1 MLHWERFRVYKKYI
15 ELYCSRWEL
24 RCQTGGSGVCCIPSN
39 PQTPKRNKSIRGHHI
54 LKHKCH
60 VNSFAIMQTCRH
72 GLFLD
77 NCVFSLYMYI
87 YIYKSL
93 CHSVCQV
100 SLSLSEAMLHLPI
113 HQTWLVVPFHNRKWE
128 PNPHGTSTCLDYNL
142 LIRFLLVAVWRGKH
156 VLSRLISKWGCLIDS
171 FFQYY
176 RDNHG
181 TLSTSQAV
189 SLWYLSITAL

>member
-87 YIYKSL
+87 YIYIYTSL
-93 CHSVCQV
+93 CATRCVK
-100 SLSLSEAMLHLPI
+100 
-113 HQTWLVVPFHNRKWE
+113 FH
-128 PNPHGTSTCLDYNL
+128 C
-142 LIRFLLVAVWRGKH
+142 RFLRLCSIYRFTRLGLWFLFITGNGNQIRM
-156 VLSRLISKWGCLIDS
+156 VLLHAW
-171 FFQYY
+171 
-176 RDNHG
+176 
-181 TLSTSQAV
+181 TTTS
-189 SLWYLSITAL
+189 